1 MTLWA
6 LFVLMSLV
14 AIGFAIWPLCKDLP
28 RQSVLIGVSIV
39 VVTAIASG
47 LYYQIGSPNI
57 ESGAAQQPDI
67 AAMVDS
73 LAERLQ
79 SQPDDVDGWKMLG
92 RSYMTLG
99 NYAGA
104 AEAYGRAI
112 QLESAQNAQTLVSY
126 GVALIEGSGQ
136 QVSQE
141 AIAAFENALAL
152 EPNHPEA
159 LFWGGIGAFNSGNSE
174 LAADR
179 WELLLGTNP
188 PADVRSVI
196 RERIATWRGEPLPA
210 DEAEVEAA
218 TPTGVVVASVSVS
231 DEARAALPI
240 DALIFIIARDP
251 AQPSPP
257 IAVTRRSLAEVP
269 FVVELGDRE
278 SMIPGRSLSGF
289 AEFEMIARVSVSG
302 SPGAQAGDWYASLI
316 VRPAENDQVELVI
329 NEQVK

>member
-6 LFVLMSLV
+6 LFVLMSLI
-14 AIGFAIWPLCKDLP
+14 AIGFAIWPLGKDLP
-28 RQSVLIGVSIV
+28 RQALLTGACIVLIS
-39 VVTAIASG
+39 ASAAA
-47 LYYQIGSPNI
+47 LYSAVGSPNV

-73 LAERLQ
+73 LAERLK
-79 SQPDDVDGWKMLG
+79 SQPDDVEGWKMLG
-92 RSYMTLG
+92 RSYMTLE

-104 AEAYGRAI
+104 AEAYDRAI

-126 GVALIEGSGQ
+126 GVALIEGNGQ

-188 PADVRSVI
+188 PADVRNI
-196 RERIATWRGEPLPA
+196 LHERIATWRGEPVPVAEPA
-210 DEAEVEAA
+210 A
-218 TPTGVVVASVSVS
+218 PTGVVVANVSVS
-231 DEARAALPI
+231 DEARAALPME
-240 DALIFIIARDP
+240 ASIFIIARDP

-257 IAVTRRSLAEVP
+257 IAVTRRSLAEIP

-278 SMIPGRSLSGF
+278 SMIPGRSLSAF
-289 AEFEMIARVSVSG
+289 VEFEMIARVSVSG

-316 VRPAENDQVELVI
+316 VRPAENNQVELVI
-329 NEQVK
+329 SEQVE

>member
-6 LFVLMSLV
+6 LFVLMSLI
-14 AIGFAIWPLCKDLP
+14 AIGFAIWPLGKDLP
-28 RQSVLIGVSIV
+28 RQALLTGACIVLIS
-39 VVTAIASG
+39 ASAAA
-47 LYYQIGSPNI
+47 LYSAVGSPNV
-57 ESGAAQQPDI
+57 ESGADQQPDI

-73 LAERLQ
+73 LAERLK
-79 SQPDDVDGWKMLG
+79 SQPDDVEGWKMLG
-92 RSYMTLG
+92 RSYMTMG

-104 AEAYGRAI
+104 ADAYNRAI

-126 GVALIEGSGQ
+126 GVALIEGSER

-159 LFWGGIGAFNSGNSE
+159 LFWGGIGAFNSGNPE

-188 PADVRSVI
+188 PADVRNI
-196 RERIATWRGEPLPA
+196 LRERIATWRGEPLPA
-210 DEAEVEAA
+210 AEPETAP
-218 TPTGVVVASVSVS
+218 TTGVVVANVSVS
-231 DEARAALPI
+231 DEARAALPM
-240 DALIFIIARDP
+240 DASIFVIARDP

-269 FVVELGDRE
+269 FVVELGDQE
-278 SMIPGRSLSGF
+278 SMIPGRSLSAF

-316 VRPAENDQVELVI
+316 VRPAENNQVELVI
-329 NEQVK
+329 SEQVE